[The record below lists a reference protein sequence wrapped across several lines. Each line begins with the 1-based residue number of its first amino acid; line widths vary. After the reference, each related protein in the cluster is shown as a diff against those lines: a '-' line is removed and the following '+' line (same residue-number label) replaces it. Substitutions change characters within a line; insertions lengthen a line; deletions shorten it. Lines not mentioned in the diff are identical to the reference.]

1 MLGLALEGGGAKG
14 AFHMGAVKALL
25 EEGYHFDGVA
35 GTSIGAVNGA
45 VIVQGDFELGY
56 SWWEKM
62 ENSLLFDIDQ
72 TQIEKIMN
80 KKIDKEVVGY
90 LTSKIKDII
99 ENRGLDTSRMREVL
113 STLVKEEKIRSSQM
127 DLGIVTVSVS
137 DLKPLELYKEDI
149 PEGMMVSYLMASAN
163 LPVFKIEP
171 IEGKFYIDGAF
182 YDNCPINMLIRKGY
196 KEIIAIR
203 TFGIGLVRKIE
214 DENVKVINIVPSED
228 LGNILNFDNQL
239 IQNNLKMGYYDA
251 MRAIKGL
258 KGRRYYIEPGVRE
271 STFLYSLLALPKK
284 SIKEIG
290 EMMGLPQME
299 PKRMLLE
306 RIVPEA
312 AHMLSLPVTATYQDI
327 ILGILEGAAK
337 EREIERYKIRKFS
350 SFVEEIKA
358 TESKEKNSA
367 SSLILNIAGKTKLKS
382 VFAKEMILK
391 KIEEELLGVLKA
403 EKFE

>member
-1 MLGLALEGGGAKG
+1 
-14 AFHMGAVKALL
+14 
-25 EEGYHFDGVA
+25 
-35 GTSIGAVNGA
+35 
-45 VIVQGDFELGY
+45 
-56 SWWEKM
+56 
-62 ENSLLFDIDQ
+62 
-72 TQIEKIMN
+72 MN

-113 STLVKEEKIRSSQM
+113 STLVKEEKIRSSHM

-182 YDNCPINMLIRKGY
+182 YDNCPINMLVRKGY

-258 KGRRYYIEPGVRE
+258 KGKKYYIESGVRE

-391 KIEEELLGVLKA
+391 KIEEELLGVLRA